1 MSAGTDITHSA
12 MMFSDIYDYNTK
24 TNVVVVG
31 TCSLTVLA
39 VGGGKDGCSTCG
51 GPGSGYL
58 EWEQISVEGS
68 LMLEVKVGGPG
79 RETEVEIPYN
89 WGGIGGDGGTKVVVA
104 QGGTYE
110 GRDGGSGF
118 CGGGGDGTGGE
129 GGGAGGFDGSDG
141 FPGSYGAGGK
151 GSGVKVS
158 DIPVKGFQLR

>member
-39 VGGGKDGCSTCG
+39 VGGGRDGCSTCG

-58 EWEQISVEGS
+58 EWKQISVEGS
-68 LMLEVKVGGPG
+68 LILEVKVGGPG
-79 RETEVEIPYN
+79 RDTEVEIPYN

-104 QGGTYE
+104 QGGTK
-110 GRDGGSGF
+110 GSDGSDGGSGF
-118 CGGGGDGTGGE
+118 CGGGGDGIGE
-129 GGGAGGFDGSDG
+129 GAGGFDGSDG
-141 FPGSYGAGGK
+141 FPGSRSAGGK

>member
-1 MSAGTDITHSA
+1 MSAGTDTAQSA
-12 MMFSDIYDYNTK
+12 MMFSDIYDYDTK

-31 TCSLTVLA
+31 TCSLTVVA
-39 VGGGKDGCSTCG
+39 VGGGGDGCDTCG

-79 RETEVEIPYN
+79 RETEVEIPYF
-89 WGGIGGDGGTKVVVA
+89 WGGIGGNGGTKVLVA

-110 GRDGGSGF
+110 GGEGGNGF
-118 CGGGGDGTGGE
+118 CGGGGDGRDGK

-141 FPGSYGAGGK
+141 QSGSYGSGGK